1 MFRTRLKT
9 EFETITE
16 TDERT
21 KVGYVSFCQSHF
33 IPWTLLC
40 VRYDE
45 IVVTRH
51 MFNRSGFNVFPLDK
65 SFQRQYNNLWTYQFI
80 LLLSW
85 SIFSGWLYVY
95 HHVSWI
101 FSIQE
106 FTLWNLV
113 LETYKNYCRLVK
125 FLANQK
131 PARRSRR
138 KNFVFGIQLNL
149 RSLNP

>member
-9 EFETITE
+9 ELETITE

-51 MFNRSGFNVFPLDK
+51 MFNRSGFNVFPFDK
-65 SFQRQYNNLWTYQFI
+65 SFQSQYNNL
-80 LLLSW
+80 
-85 SIFSGWLYVY
+85 
-95 HHVSWI
+95 
-101 FSIQE
+101 
-106 FTLWNLV
+106 
-113 LETYKNYCRLVK
+113 
-125 FLANQK
+125 
-131 PARRSRR
+131 
-138 KNFVFGIQLNL
+138 
-149 RSLNP
+149 